1 MFLTMVISVVTFC
14 IYSERQKMRN
24 EQMQYNSLKE
34 YTSQIE
40 AMYKSVRAFKH
51 DYVNILTSISGY
63 LEAKD
68 YDKLEVYFND
78 SVFKE
83 SGRLL
88 RDNFK
93 LNQLSNIKDM
103 GFKGLASSKLIYAHE
118 MGIDVEID
126 ILHEIDNFYI
136 NIFDLN
142 RIMGIYFDNAIEAAM
157 ACKQRKEIKFNIIK
171 ETKSVVVILK
181 NTFNQE
187 NIALGRLNEYGYS
200 TKGKE
205 ED

>member
-1 MFLTMVISVVTFC
+1 
-14 IYSERQKMRN
+14 
-24 EQMQYNSLKE
+24 
-34 YTSQIE
+34 
-40 AMYKSVRAFKH
+40 
-51 DYVNILTSISGY
+51 
-63 LEAKD
+63 
-68 YDKLEVYFND
+68 
-78 SVFKE
+78 
-83 SGRLL
+83 
-88 RDNFK
+88 
-93 LNQLSNIKDM
+93 M

-187 NIALGRLNEYGYS
+187 NIA
-200 TKGKE
+200 
-205 ED
+205 

>member
-1 MFLTMVISVVTFC
+1 
-14 IYSERQKMRN
+14 MRN

-40 AMYKSVRAFKH
+40 ALYKSVRAFKH

-142 RIMGIYFDNAIEAAM
+142 RIMGIYFDNAT
-157 ACKQRKEIKFNIIK
+157 
-171 ETKSVVVILK
+171 ET
-181 NTFNQE
+181 
-187 NIALGRLNEYGYS
+187 ADRY
-200 TKGKE
+200 
-205 ED
+205 